1 MDNNNHNLI
10 IIIPN
15 QNFRTNNQISSR
27 RREFYKLLFSS
38 IIYMFIIPFI
48 LFFLTNKHQ
57 NNLSYIIDNNNYV
70 ISNSKNNENINDKK
84 RNLNGENIYVKV
96 EPQLSNRNNL
106 TAFEEEIKKYINSL
120 LERFDKNL
128 DLNNL
133 FIDNSQKYSKEYFY
147 TQQEKQLFITKLT
160 SNEYKGTWEYYPYNP
175 YKSKDENNFE
185 NYYSKNFS
193 DINKFFYFNS
203 SKNIFKI
210 GNDQS
215 GIAYINFKKAYQKN
229 TIQEAL
235 AITMKIL
242 EGKYFDNWMQHLSFT
257 RLSSIKK
264 FVDEE
269 RKRFYFRGEFTTSL
283 SYGKI
288 LNNQNT
294 LKNRITCPTLI
305 EAEFPLSKSTLY
317 LIYGNKTEPPK
328 TIYSLDN
335 KNFTMILS
343 SLCGFRIKINAQIY
357 NQNEDKLTQQIK
369 KELTNYFWMNIII
382 SILNFFV
389 TTLVTCN
396 LKKHQDT
403 VTTFSNLCLSENIA
417 WHFYKSVS
425 DINLG
430 LHFPFF
436 FGSFLLMALFSL
448 INFIGFDLRLL
459 VLYWRINK
467 RVLSNRQFINLRLK
481 FFFIFYF
488 FMFCTFIS
496 SGTLFFDKKIITI
509 SAALLWTPQ
518 IIHNIFR
525 YNKYSYPLIYILMVT
540 LDRMINPFY
549 FRGFENN
556 LLNIKTDKNF
566 LTYVAGFILVNIII
580 LYLQVFLGPRFMLGK
595 KYQRVEM
602 NFYRNKAQLLREK
615 PNAVDEECTICL
627 CPLFNN
633 EEINNK
639 VNNSKNIINE
649 NIGENSNREVKLEND
664 LGKQSNNNT
673 TDLMNSNQI
682 NQKNNDILEIANK
695 KKLKT
700 AKKMN
705 LYKNKVNPIIITGIH
720 LNKKSKY
727 RHKNKDTRSICTQIM
742 FIIKSIFWN
751 NLIFFYKYN
760 PNLKNKKY
768 MLIRCGHMFHT
779 ACLEKWFEMK
789 KECPSCRASMEH
801 YI

>member
-15 QNFRTNNQISSR
+15 QNFRIDNQISSR

-269 RKRFYFRGEFTTSL
+269 RKRFYFRGEF
-283 SYGKI
+283 
-288 LNNQNT
+288 
-294 LKNRITCPTLI
+294 
-305 EAEFPLSKSTLY
+305 
-317 LIYGNKTEPPK
+317 
-328 TIYSLDN
+328 
-335 KNFTMILS
+335 
-343 SLCGFRIKINAQIY
+343 
-357 NQNEDKLTQQIK
+357 IK
-369 KELTNYFWMNIII
+369 K
-382 SILNFFV
+382 
-389 TTLVTCN
+389 
-396 LKKHQDT
+396 
-403 VTTFSNLCLSENIA
+403 
-417 WHFYKSVS
+417 
-425 DINLG
+425 
-430 LHFPFF
+430 
-436 FGSFLLMALFSL
+436 
-448 INFIGFDLRLL
+448 
-459 VLYWRINK
+459 
-467 RVLSNRQFINLRLK
+467 
-481 FFFIFYF
+481 
-488 FMFCTFIS
+488 
-496 SGTLFFDKKIITI
+496 
-509 SAALLWTPQ
+509 
-518 IIHNIFR
+518 
-525 YNKYSYPLIYILMVT
+525 
-540 LDRMINPFY
+540 
-549 FRGFENN
+549 
-556 LLNIKTDKNF
+556 
-566 LTYVAGFILVNIII
+566 
-580 LYLQVFLGPRFMLGK
+580 
-595 KYQRVEM
+595 
-602 NFYRNKAQLLREK
+602 
-615 PNAVDEECTICL
+615 
-627 CPLFNN
+627 
-633 EEINNK
+633 
-639 VNNSKNIINE
+639 
-649 NIGENSNREVKLEND
+649 
-664 LGKQSNNNT
+664 
-673 TDLMNSNQI
+673 
-682 NQKNNDILEIANK
+682 
-695 KKLKT
+695 
-700 AKKMN
+700 
-705 LYKNKVNPIIITGIH
+705 
-720 LNKKSKY
+720 
-727 RHKNKDTRSICTQIM
+727 
-742 FIIKSIFWN
+742 
-751 NLIFFYKYN
+751 
-760 PNLKNKKY
+760 
-768 MLIRCGHMFHT
+768 
-779 ACLEKWFEMK
+779 
-789 KECPSCRASMEH
+789 
-801 YI
+801 